1 MEKRNKKKE
10 LSLIINQ
17 FFKIVY
23 VDFGIAK
30 FNNKLKNWY
39 KLTWQEFK
47 KELENQNIRMNDNVS
62 SDWEVFFGKHKQK
75 VLSLMN

>member
-10 LSLIINQ
+10 LSLTINQ

-30 FNNKLKNWY
+30 VNTKLKNWY
-39 KLTWQEFK
+39 KLSWNEFK
-47 KELENQNIRMNDNVS
+47 NELESQNVSMNDNLS
-62 SDWEVFFGKHKQK
+62 SDWEEFFGKHKQK

>member
-10 LSLIINQ
+10 LYLAINQ

-23 VDFGIAK
+23 VDFGIEK
-30 FNNKLKNWY
+30 FNKKLKSWY

-47 KELENQNIRMNDNVS
+47 KELESQDISMNDNIS
-62 SDWEVFFGKHKQK
+62 SDWEEFFGKHKQK

>member
-1 MEKRNKKKE
+1 MEKKNKKKE
-10 LSLIINQ
+10 LSLTINQ

-30 FNNKLKNWY
+30 VNSKLKNWY
-39 KLTWQEFK
+39 KLSWNEFK
-47 KELENQNIRMNDNVS
+47 KELENQNVKINDNLS
-62 SDWEVFFGKHKQK
+62 SDWEEFFGKHKQK